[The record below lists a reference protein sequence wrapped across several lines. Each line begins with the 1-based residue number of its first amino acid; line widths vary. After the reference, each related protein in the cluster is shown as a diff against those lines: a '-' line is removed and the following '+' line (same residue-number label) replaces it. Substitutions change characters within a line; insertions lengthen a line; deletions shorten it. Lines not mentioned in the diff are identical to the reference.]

1 MPASLDSCSG
11 VFSFVTLSA
20 AGTVVDA
27 SLVVVDPPGAVVDAS
42 GAVDSAPGA
51 VVDASGAV
59 DSAPGAVVD
68 AIKVVVDARPT
79 VVIASSKG
87 SISGI
92 GARQV
97 PFCGTAEV
105 RNKGRWTIA
114 Y

>member
-1 MPASLDSCSG
+1 MDSCSG

-27 SLVVVDPPGAVVDAS
+27 SLVVVDP
-42 GAVDSAPGA
+42 PGA

-114 Y
+114 IEFSN